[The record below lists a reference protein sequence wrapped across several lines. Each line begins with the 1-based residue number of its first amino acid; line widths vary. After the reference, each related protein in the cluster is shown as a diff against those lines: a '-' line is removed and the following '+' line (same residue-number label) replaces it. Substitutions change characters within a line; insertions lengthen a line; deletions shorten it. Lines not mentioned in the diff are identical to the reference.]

1 MSYAEEIIQKG
12 TETLEKFLFLL
23 KEDIILFEDRKQR
36 DKNQFK
42 NGEADLILEKMQKWL
57 KQNENNEEILLS
69 NQDVLDIRKAMG
81 SFTNSSKSQFLAS
94 NAHFVYLF
102 ALFDQFILE
111 IAKLSLK
118 NDHSLMQN

>member
-42 NGEADLILEKMQKWL
+42 NGEADLIFEKMQKWL

-69 NQDVLDIRKAMG
+69 NQDYLDIRKAWG

>member
-1 MSYAEEIIQKG
+1 MSYSEEIIQKG

-36 DKNQFK
+36 EKNQFK
-42 NGEADLILEKMQKWL
+42 DGEADLILEKLQKWL
-57 KQNENNEEILLS
+57 KKNENNEEILLS
-69 NQDVLDIRKAMG
+69 NQDYLDIRKAMG

-118 NDHSLMQN
+118 NDHS